1 MKSKGVYEWVFS
13 INLNRI
19 VRDDAK
25 AKYSNSVNDD
35 SWETHKLITE
45 FYIFVP
51 RNEKKLIFS
60 SEIAENF

>member
-25 AKYSNSVNDD
+25 AYSHSVNDD
-35 SWETHKLITE
+35 S
-45 FYIFVP
+45 
-51 RNEKKLIFS
+51 
-60 SEIAENF
+60 

>member
-25 AKYSNSVNDD
+25 AYSHSVNDD

>member
-35 SWETHKLITE
+35 S
-45 FYIFVP
+45 
-51 RNEKKLIFS
+51 
-60 SEIAENF
+60 